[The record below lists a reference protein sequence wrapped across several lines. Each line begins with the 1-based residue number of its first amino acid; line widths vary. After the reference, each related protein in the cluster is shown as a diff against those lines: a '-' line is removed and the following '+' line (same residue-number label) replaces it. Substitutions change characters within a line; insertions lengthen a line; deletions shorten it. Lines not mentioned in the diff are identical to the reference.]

1 MRGFFIFEGTPSFLK
16 KYQKGTPSLLIAVP
30 QPQVIL
36 ERLKI
41 HQSVDLLFIGCY
53 GATVGTGVGVAL
65 GSASG
70 VGVGVTSGVGVG
82 STVGSGVDSGVGSG
96 VGIA

>member
-36 ERLKI
+36 ERLNNYALFGSGLLVI
-41 HQSVDLLFIGCY
+41 TDLLI
-53 GATVGTGVGVAL
+53 L
-65 GSASG
+65 ESSH
-70 VGVGVTSGVGVG
+70 
-82 STVGSGVDSGVGSG
+82 
-96 VGIA
+96 

>member
-36 ERLKI
+36 ERPDKEEQDMYYNIVLNEQI
-41 HQSVDLLFIGCY
+41 VYILFFYILRFAGN
-53 GATVGTGVGVAL
+53 
-65 GSASG
+65 
-70 VGVGVTSGVGVG
+70 
-82 STVGSGVDSGVGSG
+82 
-96 VGIA
+96 

>member
-36 ERLKI
+36 ERQDLRGSVISIIVI
-41 HQSVDLLFIGCY
+41 HNNDGFF
-53 GATVGTGVGVAL
+53 
-65 GSASG
+65 
-70 VGVGVTSGVGVG
+70 
-82 STVGSGVDSGVGSG
+82 
-96 VGIA
+96 

>member
-36 ERLKI
+36 ERPSFFA
-41 HQSVDLLFIGCY
+41 HHEPCAQVY
-53 GATVGTGVGVAL
+53 GFCRNVK
-65 GSASG
+65 
-70 VGVGVTSGVGVG
+70 
-82 STVGSGVDSGVGSG
+82 
-96 VGIA
+96 

>member
-36 ERLKI
+36 ERHKNHSNGLNRFFLPLRSHIYCK
-41 HQSVDLLFIGCY
+41 
-53 GATVGTGVGVAL
+53 ATTREIEFSSEKL
-65 GSASG
+65 NS
-70 VGVGVTSGVGVG
+70 TSKE
-82 STVGSGVDSGVGSG
+82 
-96 VGIA
+96 

>member
-36 ERLKI
+36 ERQDLRGSVISIIVI
-41 HQSVDLLFIGCY
+41 HNNDGFFEHITSSMLLCIY
-53 GATVGTGVGVAL
+53 KL
-65 GSASG
+65 YLQRS
-70 VGVGVTSGVGVG
+70 
-82 STVGSGVDSGVGSG
+82 D
-96 VGIA
+96 

>member
-36 ERLKI
+36 ERRNNLMNVEA
-41 HQSVDLLFIGCY
+41 HHWVHFIK
-53 GATVGTGVGVAL
+53 GASFHL
-65 GSASG
+65 C
-70 VGVGVTSGVGVG
+70 
-82 STVGSGVDSGVGSG
+82 
-96 VGIA
+96 IF

>member
-36 ERLKI
+36 ERRIFKRPHKRSFTTSLLF
-41 HQSVDLLFIGCY
+41 QNVQVQRRMFLASELQLDQRSSVDFHAYLSQSSQILHQQ
-53 GATVGTGVGVAL
+53 
-65 GSASG
+65 S
-70 VGVGVTSGVGVG
+70 
-82 STVGSGVDSGVGSG
+82 
-96 VGIA
+96 

>member
-36 ERLKI
+36 ERLYIKDGV
-41 HQSVDLLFIGCY
+41 QPSFITICIFQPVY
-53 GATVGTGVGVAL
+53 
-65 GSASG
+65 S
-70 VGVGVTSGVGVG
+70 TSGSIVLFYPLVGY
-82 STVGSGVDSGVGSG
+82 DYLPL
-96 VGIA
+96 